1 MRKKNIEQKYF
12 ARLLSVYGGPDQI
25 GWQSLPGKY
34 VTMTTQS
41 NNINVVNTNN
51 EEKGIQDASDKLE
64 KWLKFFHYLESN
76 SSE

>member
-1 MRKKNIEQKYF
+1 
-12 ARLLSVYGGPDQI
+12 
-25 GWQSLPGKY
+25 
-34 VTMTTQS
+34 MTTQS
-41 NNINVVNTNN
+41 NNINVFNTNN